1 MVNLGM
7 FKLTLAIKP
16 IYSLVML
23 FGTLLCI
30 TLGFWQFFKAQQFE
44 HKDVPSVSIQGQLL
58 PSPLI
63 FLDNRTQAG
72 VAGYHLYSI
81 FRTHAIGKQTEHFLL
96 NRGFVALDAHTRLP
110 IVRADDHAAG
120 HFGLGAL
127 ANENTTKA
135 NTNKA
140 ISKTVRLEVRKAL
153 PAQPMLLST
162 SMAVERLPAM
172 GDQVWRV
179 QTIDIS
185 TLSELTG
192 VGLNQNILMQIH
204 GEGMMQPLLT
214 VEPYMTRHKH
224 LAYAVQWWLLA
235 VAAVVIWS
243 WSSVR
248 RTVVAPT

>member
-58 PSPLI
+58 PSPLS

-81 FRTHAIGKQTEHFLL
+81 FRTQATGKQTEHFLL

-127 ANENTTKA
+127 ANESR
-135 NTNKA
+135 NKA
-140 ISKTVRLEVRKAL
+140 VRLEVRKAL